1 MLEYY
6 DFSTSQKREK
16 QKLHIAPGLV
26 YIKIHKKKYTFV
38 ADTCTCIFVERNI
51 YKEKK
56 SKSYFLSLS
65 TNLSKDKC
73 REEKASEFILDN

>member
-1 MLEYY
+1 M
-6 DFSTSQKREK
+6 
-16 QKLHIAPGLV
+16 
-26 YIKIHKKKYTFV
+26 HKKKNTIV

-56 SKSYFLSLS
+56 KQSYFLSLS

-73 REEKASEFILDN
+73 REEKASEFILENWYSAWSKKRKK

>member
-1 MLEYY
+1 M
-6 DFSTSQKREK
+6 
-16 QKLHIAPGLV
+16 
-26 YIKIHKKKYTFV
+26 HKKKNTIV